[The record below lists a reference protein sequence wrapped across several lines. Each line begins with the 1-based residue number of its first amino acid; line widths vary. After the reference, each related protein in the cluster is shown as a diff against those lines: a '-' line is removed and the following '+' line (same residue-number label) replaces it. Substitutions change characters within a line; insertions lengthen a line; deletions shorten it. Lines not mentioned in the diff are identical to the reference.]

1 MQAPSFKNKDVQALF
16 EAVQSRDPDQPEF
29 LQAVEEVLQT
39 MEPVFEKHPECAL
52 PTPTS
57 LFSMILTSTFWHNTS
72 CTIPRMLSF
81 HCQLA
86 GVDVVQGHTQPLRHP
101 CTLVAVQSAIHS
113 ASKSCCSGHVNAARP
128 ADVRG
133 CSRPEFQKARV
144 ASAVIPRCM
153 SS

>member
-39 MEPVFEKHPECAL
+39 MEPVFEKHPEYAL

-57 LFSMILTSTFWHNTS
+57 LFSMILTSTFWHDTS
-72 CTIPRMLSF
+72 CTIFRMLSF

-86 GVDVVQGHTQPLRHP
+86 GVDVVQGHTQALRLHAP
-101 CTLVAVQSAIHS
+101 WLQCRVPYILHQSPVAQAMSTLHDLHM
-113 ASKSCCSGHVNAARP
+113 SGAA
-128 ADVRG
+128 AG
-133 CSRPEFQKARV
+133 LSSRRLELHLL
-144 ASAVIPRCM
+144 
-153 SS
+153 